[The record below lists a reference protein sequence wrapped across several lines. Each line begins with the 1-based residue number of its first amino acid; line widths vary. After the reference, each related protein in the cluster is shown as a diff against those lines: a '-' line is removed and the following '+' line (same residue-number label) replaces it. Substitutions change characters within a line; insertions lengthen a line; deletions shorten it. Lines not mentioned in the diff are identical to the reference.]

1 MGATARQCLFVSLFY
16 HLCASASRR
25 DALSTGYEKRYAR
38 PPEASVMLFCAQH
51 QSRIKAARSIVYVGT
66 ELYRRFYLEQEVV
79 SMPHAALCVLGPPCR
94 PQPLS
99 HAGCEGVLESHLFFA
114 LFLLSKC
121 VFRTKDRMAE
131 RLYSLFGVGCAVLER
146 RIGGMRSARPYGSFS
161 ILLRS
166 LSNIYFIICA

>member
-1 MGATARQCLFVSLFY
+1 MRLPNPGGEISLVMGATARQCLFVSLFY

-79 SMPHAALCVLGPPCR
+79 SMPHAALCVLGHCR

-99 HAGCEGVLESHLFFA
+99 RMGCEGVLESYPFFA
-114 LFLLSKC
+114 LFFCQNAFSGRKIAWQNVSIPC
-121 VFRTKDRMAE
+121 
-131 RLYSLFGVGCAVLER
+131 
-146 RIGGMRSARPYGSFS
+146 SA
-161 ILLRS
+161 
-166 LSNIYFIICA
+166 